1 MQVLQY
7 LMDDVDEFLS
17 THYST
22 TGGEADGIKEKKGCN
37 QLNSFIN
44 YIAERETENF
54 RSRRH
59 DNENSVTLT
68 TIHQV
73 FVHPLKQST
82 VSYPL
87 VLELI
92 SCFRW

>member
-7 LMDDVDEFLS
+7 LMDDVAEFLS
-17 THYST
+17 THCTT
-22 TGGEADGIKEKKGCN
+22 TGGEVDAIKENKGCN

-44 YIAERETENF
+44 YISERETENF
-54 RSRRH
+54 RSRKH

-73 FVHPLKQST
+73 FFIHSSSPQFVIHL
-82 VSYPL
+82 
-87 VLELI
+87 
-92 SCFRW
+92 C

>member
-1 MQVLQY
+1 MIFCFQVLQY
-7 LMDDVDEFLS
+7 LMDDVAEFIS
-17 THYST
+17 THCPT
-22 TGGEADGIKEKKGCN
+22 TGGEADAIKEMKGCN

-44 YIAERETENF
+44 YISERETENF

-73 FVHPLKQST
+73 FVIH
-82 VSYPL
+82 
-87 VLELI
+87 
-92 SCFRW
+92 SCNAQFRIYWC

>member
-1 MQVLQY
+1 
-7 LMDDVDEFLS
+7 MDDVAEFIS
-17 THYST
+17 THCT
-22 TGGEADGIKEKKGCN
+22 TTEEEVDAIKEKKGCN

-44 YIAERETENF
+44 YISERETENF

-73 FVHPLKQST
+73 FFHPLEQST
-82 VSYPL
+82 ICYPL
-87 VLELI
+87 VLELASSGSNENI
-92 SCFRW
+92 G